1 MSKMLEQAIID
12 AEALKEAALKNAEQ
26 SVIEKY
32 SNEIKNVM
40 EKLLEQGEDEMGG
53 LGPAPDAPAVDS
65 FSDVPRADM
74 GGEDLCPCPDAEEEV
89 EIDFD
94 ALAKQLDAE
103 DEAEMVDRDEF
114 AEDELEEP
122 LMEEKEELEEDDD
135 DDIDIT
141 EAIIANVLE
150 ELEVD
155 IKPVPSG
162 VPGGGTN
169 AAAEQEMA
177 DIVLVQ
183 EDEEELNEEDD
194 SDELQEQLR
203 AIKKEKEDLKKQNG
217 KLLKENNQ
225 FAGLLPHLKE
235 TIQEVNLS
243 NAKLLYVNKT
253 LTSTSLNER
262 QKTKIV
268 EAINK
273 VNSVEEAKIVFETL
287 LSAVG
292 STRKRRAKSLSEA
305 VARPSTALPRRNEAK
320 KSDPIST
327 RWKTLAGIK

>member
-53 LGPAPDAPAVDS
+53 LGPALDAPAVDS

-74 GGEDLCPCPDAEEEV
+74 GGEDLCPCPDDEEEV

-162 VPGGGTN
+162 VPGGGVN

-177 DIVLVQ
+177 DIVLAQ
-183 EDEEELNEEDD
+183 EDEEEINEEDD

-203 AIKKEKEDLKKQNG
+203 AIKKEKVDLKKQNG
-217 KLLKENNQ
+217 KLLEEINQ
-225 FAGLLPHLKE
+225 FAELLPHLKG

>member
-40 EKLLEQGEDEMGG
+40 EKLLEQGEEEMAG

-74 GGEDLCPCPDAEEEV
+74 AGEEVCPCPEAEEEV

-103 DEAEMVDRDEF
+103 DEAEMVDRDKF

-122 LMEEKEELEEDDD
+122 LMEEKEELEESDD

-155 IKPVPSG
+155 IRPVPSG
-162 VPGGGTN
+162 VPGVGTN

-177 DIVLVQ
+177 DIVLAQ

-194 SDELQEQLR
+194 SDELQEQLE
-203 AIKKEKEDLKKQNG
+203 ALKKEKEDLEKQNG
-217 KLLKENNQ
+217 KLLEENNQ
-225 FAGLLPHLKE
+225 FAELLPHLKE

-262 QKTKIV
+262 QKEKIV

-292 STRKRRAKSLSEA
+292 STRKKRAKSLSEA

-320 KSDPIST
+320 KSDPVSN